1 MVIFSDSSFMYASM
15 SGSLVSASMAS
26 AGMRPSES
34 NLGAN
39 TGSSSMSFLESRV
52 PNVVSILLVWLKWL
66 I

>member
-1 MVIFSDSSFMYASM
+1 M

-39 TGSSSMSFLESRV
+39 TGSSSMSFLDSLA
-52 PNVVSILLVWLKWL
+52 PNVVSIYDIFVRELSEF
-66 I
+66 